1 MDKVNKEIEQLLKA
15 KKQEKKNMKRQ
26 ENQAP
31 KNIKGKQN
39 KWWNLEYSNKEVGKI
54 NLIANWQP
62 DQ

>member
-39 KWWNLEYSNKEVGKI
+39 I
-54 NLIANWQP
+54 I
-62 DQ
+62 